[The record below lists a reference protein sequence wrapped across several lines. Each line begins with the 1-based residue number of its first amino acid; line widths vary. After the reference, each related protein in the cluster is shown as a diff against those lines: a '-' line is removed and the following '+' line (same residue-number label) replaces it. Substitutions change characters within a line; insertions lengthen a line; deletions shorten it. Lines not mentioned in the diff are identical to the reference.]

1 MGGPIDQ
8 ALAPVS
14 VFETAEETSESDDA
28 ATAAGLSGSFEGAL
42 SVVLPPQIASA
53 IVSPLIVLE
62 MLMRVLFDS
71 VEDLIPS
78 ALLLAVAFI
87 WMLRQGRR
95 REEPI
100 PGQAATGA

>member
-1 MGGPIDQ
+1 MN
-8 ALAPVS
+8 
-14 VFETAEETSESDDA
+14 VFETAEESIESDDA

-62 MLMRVLFDS
+62 LLMRLLFDG
-71 VEDLIPS
+71 VEDLVPP

-100 PGQAATGA
+100 PGQAATGAE